1 LSNINEKVME
11 KLSLMRLDCYTR
23 DDILREKYI
32 HVTSGIGAYNILGKL
47 MSYSVQ
53 IILGKLAKL
62 GGLTSYTNNCGDNL

>member
-1 LSNINEKVME
+1 
-11 KLSLMRLDCYTR
+11 
-23 DDILREKYI
+23 
-32 HVTSGIGAYNILGKL
+32 VTSGIGAYNILGKL